1 MVTGSGTLMQ
11 AAATWP
17 LFFFF
22 FSPVALYLAAA
33 LGFPL
38 VAGSKGY
45 SLDVA
50 RGLLIAAASRGQADF
65 SSWGAWA

>member
-1 MVTGSGTLMQ
+1 MQ

-22 FSPVALYLAAA
+22 PVALCLAAA

-50 RGLLIAAASRGQADF
+50 HGLLIAAASRGQADF

>member
-1 MVTGSGTLMQ
+1 MQ

-22 FSPVALYLAAA
+22 FPVALCLAAA

-38 VAGSKGY
+38 VAGSEGY
-45 SLDVA
+45 FLDA
-50 RGLLIAAASRGQADF
+50 AHGLLIAVASRGQADF